1 MENTN
6 IDAKEGDISLLSR
19 WVAKILF
26 NANMVEIHDNEASS
40 YISRSLN
47 RERIARPHDLAS
59 IDVDF
64 YIRVNDYISGL
75 KERERENLMM
85 SLNSFVAT
93 RLEKI
98 VKFAAASTIYPEL
111 EAKLSVEEKQL
122 YTLTHDFTVD
132 FKQRVMKKFD

>member
-1 MENTN
+1 VASIN

-19 WVAKILF
+19 WIAKILL
-26 NANMVEIHDNEASS
+26 NANLVEIHDNEVSS

-47 RERIARPHDLAS
+47 RERISRPHDLAS

-75 KERERENLMM
+75 KERERENLLM

-98 VKFAAASTIYPEL
+98 VKFAAASTISPEL

-122 YTLTHDFTVD
+122 YTLTHDFTVE
-132 FKQRVMKKFD
+132 FKQSVMKKFD

>member
-19 WVAKILF
+19 WMAKILF

>member
-26 NANMVEIHDNEASS
+26 NANKVEIHDNEVSS

-122 YTLTHDFTVD
+122 YTLTHDYTVD

>member
-1 MENTN
+1 VENTN

>member
-1 MENTN
+1 MASIN

-19 WVAKILF
+19 WIAKILL
-26 NANMVEIHDNEASS
+26 NANLVEIHDNEVSS

-47 RERIARPHDLAS
+47 RERISRPHDLAS

-75 KERERENLMM
+75 KERERENLLM

-98 VKFAAASTIYPEL
+98 VKFAAASTISPEL

-122 YTLTHDFTVD
+122 YTLTHDFTVE
-132 FKQRVMKKFD
+132 FKQSVMKKFD

>member
-59 IDVDF
+59 IDIDF

-122 YTLTHDFTVD
+122 YSLTHDFTVD

>member
-1 MENTN
+1 VASIN

-19 WVAKILF
+19 WIAKILF
-26 NANMVEIHDNEASS
+26 NANLVEIHDNEVSS

-47 RERIARPHDLAS
+47 RERISRPHDLAS

-75 KERERENLMM
+75 KERERENLLM

-98 VKFAAASTIYPEL
+98 VKFAAASTISPEL

-122 YTLTHDFTVD
+122 YTLTHDFTVE
-132 FKQRVMKKFD
+132 FKQSVMKKFD

>member
-1 MENTN
+1 VENTN

-59 IDVDF
+59 IDIDF

-122 YTLTHDFTVD
+122 YSLTHDFTVD

>member
-1 MENTN
+1 M
-6 IDAKEGDISLLSR
+6 
-19 WVAKILF
+19 AKILF
-26 NANMVEIHDNEASS
+26 NANMVEIHDNEVSS

-132 FKQRVMKKFD
+132 FKQRV

>member
-1 MENTN
+1 MANIN

-19 WVAKILF
+19 WIAKILL
-26 NANMVEIHDNEASS
+26 NANLVEIHDNEVSS

-47 RERIARPHDLAS
+47 RERISRPHDLAS

-75 KERERENLMM
+75 KERERENLLM

-98 VKFAAASTIYPEL
+98 VKFAAASTISPEL

-122 YTLTHDFTVD
+122 YTLTHDFTVE
-132 FKQRVMKKFD
+132 FKQSVMKKFD